1 MKIKRID
8 HRSKCRLQLV
18 SSMGSTRRLGTLL
31 WVPDRFPKVWAYGT
45 SNLHQLV
52 HVVQYE
58 SQLIPII
65 SRATWTSSSSSF
77 IGRSLTWKWYRLRSE
92 TTEKEGRSLT
102 RRSFNWQLS
111 SSTLKT
117 HSSCVL
123 VGTVTVG
130 GCLRHGGDPKNAVH
144 GIITKVWPGKPFL
157 WGSLYLL
164 LH

>member
-1 MKIKRID
+1 
-8 HRSKCRLQLV
+8 
-18 SSMGSTRRLGTLL
+18 MGSTRRLGTLL
-31 WVPDRFPKVWAYGT
+31 WVPDRFPIGFWRMGLPT
-45 SNLHQLV
+45 CIN
-52 HVVQYE
+52 VVQYE

-65 SRATWTSSSSSF
+65 SRAQSIVSIILFVWT
-77 IGRSLTWKWYRLRSE
+77 SLTWKWYRLRSE

-102 RRSFNWQLS
+102 SRSFNWQLS

-130 GCLRHGGDPKNAVH
+130 GCLRHGGDPKNTVH